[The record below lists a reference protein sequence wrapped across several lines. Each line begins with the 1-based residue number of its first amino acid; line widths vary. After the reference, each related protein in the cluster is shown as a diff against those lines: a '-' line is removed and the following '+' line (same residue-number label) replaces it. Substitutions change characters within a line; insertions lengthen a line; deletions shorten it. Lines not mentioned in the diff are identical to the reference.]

1 MKLKTSFLALVL
13 LITTSVYS
21 QQNDRK
27 NRDANPEQIAKNRA
41 ETLRSKL
48 LLTDEQYTK
57 VYNELLI
64 AQKEMKKNTDAMKA
78 SRDAHEAQM
87 KLILTPEQY
96 LKLKGIQ
103 EERKQKRMEHRQ
115 SESGDQENLPPTK

>member
-1 MKLKTSFLALVL
+1 MVL

-64 AQKEMKKNTDAMKA
+64 AQKEMKKNTDAMKT
-78 SRDAHEAQM
+78 SRDAHDAQM

-96 LKLKGIQ
+96 SKLKGIQ
-103 EERKQKRMEHRQ
+103 EERKQMRMEHRQ

>member
-78 SRDAHEAQM
+78 SRDAHDAQM

-103 EERKQKRMEHRQ
+103 EERKQMRMEHRQ